1 MKKQFPTAI
10 DISAESVSS
19 IIVSGGKVGLQMEMG
34 LADLQRVTGADIV
47 DLTSEKVKGEDSLR

>member
-1 MKKQFPTAI
+1 MYKRQ
-10 DISAESVSS
+10 
-19 IIVSGGKVGLQMEMG
+19 VGLQMEMG